1 MTATS
6 TLPATKLRRA
16 PLPVSISAWATP
28 ALVLSGFALVAVIP
42 VTVLVI
48 SAFRN
53 GKARGLRWYAALVGV
68 LYAAPLLI
76 WALNPDRA
84 QSLTKDMNP
93 VFLWL
98 IVAASAV
105 LLIKIATRR
114 KR

>member
-6 TLPATKLRRA
+6 ALPAPKLRRA
-16 PLPVSISAWATP
+16 PLPVSISTWAVR
-28 ALVLSGFALVAVIP
+28 ALVLSGFALVAVVP
-42 VTVLVI
+42 VTVLLV

-53 GKARGLRWYAALVGV
+53 AKARGLRWYASLVGA

-84 QSLTKDMNP
+84 QSLTRDMNP

-98 IVAASAV
+98 IVAASAL

-114 KR
+114 TR

>member
-6 TLPATKLRRA
+6 TVPAKRLRRA
-16 PLPVSISAWATP
+16 PLPVSISAWSVP
-28 ALVLSGFALVAVIP
+28 ALVLSGFALVAVVP

-48 SAFRN
+48 SAFRSA
-53 GKARGLRWYAALVGV
+53 KAKGLRWYAALVGA

-98 IVAASAV
+98 IVAASAL